1 MGEIIVKLTNI
12 AIIIGMLILSSTGCT
27 QSNQLGDKSKVT
39 ISDNT
44 RKTVKKDIQVLEVK
58 VDLKQ
63 QDKKDSNT
71 TSYLQE
77 EVKGGLDLGTKKTFN
92 IDLKKGESLRIDT
105 KIEYPITVMLKDN
118 STGEYVYNNTQTPKE
133 NSIFID
139 SVDNDGN
146 YELMVDFNEIKKF
159 NFSLY
164 IVN

>member
-1 MGEIIVKLTNI
+1 
-12 AIIIGMLILSSTGCT
+12 
-27 QSNQLGDKSKVT
+27 
-39 ISDNT
+39 
-44 RKTVKKDIQVLEVK
+44 
-58 VDLKQ
+58 
-63 QDKKDSNT
+63 
-71 TSYLQE
+71 
-77 EVKGGLDLGTKKTFN
+77 
-92 IDLKKGESLRIDT
+92 
-105 KIEYPITVMLKDN
+105 MLKDN